1 MTSVENAFFVVAGL
15 SWQGALLIAFGV
27 VGRLLLRRFMAP
39 RLMFAG
45 WLVIAGLLLLPW
57 RVPVVWHPLAEKA
70 TQPVRLAVT
79 EPAVEPAGSGVSQS
93 ENLVAKAPLHRLE
106 GKTERAPVQRPV
118 SFTVFGSRVM
128 MARETVRAFAWLW
141 LAGAAGLMLV
151 RFVALAR
158 LQRALN
164 RTREPVDVRLVAAA
178 QNEASAF
185 GLKRAP
191 EVVVTSLVE
200 TPALCGLTRPR
211 LLFPSGFQEKVS
223 AGELQWVVRHELGH
237 LRRRDTWAQAWMQA
251 ACAVHWFNPLVW
263 LAARLARQDCE
274 LACDEFVL
282 RRHAGGAEA
291 RISYGQTLLKVLG
304 SAQRAPRLPAAV
316 GIVEGRRQLMKR
328 IALIADHRPSS
339 LLRTL
344 TGVALLTGAVCL
356 GATQAAP
363 VPAAPTQPAMAINSA
378 PAAAKPGLSA
388 EAQARPEAMKTEQ
401 AKWEEELS
409 FELLGIGR
417 VAGEPVAF
425 IAVNGNLCT
434 VVAHCHLVRYSVEEI
449 DVDNKRVLLGHVTRR
464 GQPPLVLALTTPNP
478 IKLPELGERQVEFL
492 LSKEGIK
499 LMNRFQGM
507 PVELGMVWDKVN
519 REGQVEV
526 LTDYLRRGVVVGFF
540 RSPMGGGTGF
550 SSRLLQRQ
558 ISQRNKQRREAFI
571 ASLTPEQAA
580 RYHTAMPAIGLRSS
594 PEERAKQVALAKA
607 TQAQQAEVI
616 ASLTAEQRA
625 LYDEYQSWLNP

>member
-15 SWQGALLIAFGV
+15 SWQGALLIVFGA
-27 VGRLLLRRFMAP
+27 VGRLLLRRFVAP

-45 WLVIAGLLLLPW
+45 WLVVAGLLLLPW
-57 RVPVVWHPLAEKA
+57 RVPVAWHPLAEKA
-70 TQPVRLAVT
+70 AQPVRPAVT
-79 EPAVEPAGSGVSQS
+79 EPAVEPAGSGVSRS
-93 ENLVAKAPLHRLE
+93 ENLVAKAPVHRLAE
-106 GKTERAPVQRPV
+106 KTPGVPVQRPV

-141 LAGAAGLMLV
+141 LAGAVGLVLV
-151 RFVALAR
+151 RLVALAR
-158 LQRALN
+158 LHRALD
-164 RTREPVDVRLVAAA
+164 RTREPVDVRLAAA
-178 QNEASAF
+178 VQNEASAL

-211 LLFPSGFQEKVS
+211 LLFPSRFQEKVS

-282 RRHAGGAEA
+282 CRHTGRAEA

-304 SAQRAPRLPAAV
+304 SARRAPRLPAAV

-328 IALIADHRPSS
+328 IALIADYRPSS

-344 TGVALLTGAVCL
+344 TGVALLAGAVCL

-363 VPAAPTQPAMAINSA
+363 TPPVMAIKSPPAATQP
-378 PAAAKPGLSA
+378 GLNA
-388 EAQARPEAMKTEQ
+388 EAQAKIEAMKAEQ
-401 AKWEEELS
+401 TKWEEELK
-409 FELLGIGR
+409 FELLGIGH

-434 VVAHCHLVRYSVEEI
+434 VVAHCHLVRYGVEEI
-449 DVDNKRVLLGHVTRR
+449 DVENKRVRLSHVTRR

-499 LMNRFQGM
+499 LMNSSQGM
-507 PVELGMVWDKVN
+507 PGELGMVWDKVN

-526 LTDYLRRGVVVGFF
+526 LTGYLRRGVVVGFF
-540 RSPMGGGTGF
+540 RSPVGGGTGF
-550 SSRLLQRQ
+550 SSRLLERQ
-558 ISQRNKQRREAFI
+558 ISQRNKQRREVFL

-580 RYHTAMPAIGLRSS
+580 RYNTAMPAIGLRSS
-594 PEERAKQVALAKA
+594 PEERAKQLALAKA
-607 TQAQQAEVI
+607 AQAQQAEVI
-616 ASLTAEQRA
+616 AGLTAEQRA
-625 LYDEYQSWLNP
+625 LYDEYRSWLNP